1 MSVKNRMILADFVR
15 ERPNFVKLEEIVSNL
30 LKTSAKESGIRV
42 DSIEHRVKGEKS
54 LEGKL
59 HKKGDSYNSIEDITD
74 LLGARIICYFSDDVD
89 RMGSL
94 IEEMF
99 VIDREN
105 SSDKRSLHNADSFGY
120 LSLHYI
126 CSLPEDK
133 GYPEEVLGKK
143 FEIQIRTILQH
154 AWAAINH
161 DLGYKTEFGVPR
173 EVVRAFARLAG
184 LLEIADD
191 EFARARDLIQGYT
204 ETTREKIINDNA
216 DDVNVDIISLREYML
231 RNKKMRAFLNRL
243 SDIEGSELAE
253 VQPDSYI
260 PQLKWLGLDTI
271 GSLQSSLD
279 RNEELAF
286 TLAERVLRGSELDI
300 LATNAALRF
309 VLQAELLS
317 RDVSEKEAVDFIRL
331 SVKDDIRAQRQAK
344 RLLSAYEKIKAG
356 E

>member
-1 MSVKNRMILADFVR
+1 MSLKNRMILADFVR
-15 ERPNFVKLEEIVSNL
+15 QRPDFVKLEGIVSEL
-30 LKTSAKESGIRV
+30 LRDGAKGSGILV
-42 DSIEHRVKGEKS
+42 DSIEHRVKSEKS

-59 HKKGDSYNSIEDITD
+59 LKKGDSYQSIEDITD
-74 LLGARIICYFSDDVD
+74 LLGARVICYFSDDVD
-89 RMGSL
+89 KMGSL

-99 VIDREN
+99 VVDREN

-133 GYPEEVLGKK
+133 GYPEQTLGKK

-191 EFARARDLIQGYT
+191 EFARARDLIKNYT
-204 ETTREKIINDNA
+204 ETTREKIMGDDA
-216 DDVNVDIISLREYML
+216 DDVNVDIISLREYMM
-231 RNKKMRAFLNRL
+231 RNKKMRLFLDRL
-243 SDIEGSELAE
+243 CDIEGSELTEA
-253 VQPDSYI
+253 QPDSYI
-260 PQLKWLGLDTI
+260 PQLKWLKIDTI
-271 GSLQSSLD
+271 GALQDCLEQ
-279 RNEELAF
+279 NEDLAYA
-286 TLAERVLRGSELDI
+286 LAERVLRGSELDI
-300 LATNAALRF
+300 LASNAALRF
-309 VLQAELLS
+309 VLQAEVLKRGLPEAQ
-317 RDVSEKEAVDFIRL
+317 VSEFIRL
-331 SVKDDIRAQRQAK
+331 SAKDDTRALRQAK
-344 RLLSAYEKIKAG
+344 RLLATYEKIKAG